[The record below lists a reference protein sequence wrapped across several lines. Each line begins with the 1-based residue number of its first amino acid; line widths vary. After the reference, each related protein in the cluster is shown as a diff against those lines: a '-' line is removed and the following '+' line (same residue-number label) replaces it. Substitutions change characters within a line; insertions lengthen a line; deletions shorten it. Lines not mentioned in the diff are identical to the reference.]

1 MISFR
6 LLLLESVIL
15 TICLRTT
22 RQSEGSD
29 NICKQVPTDNSDLS
43 FHFTLSRSLIQ
54 LCSILTDEQHL
65 RFVLET
71 VRFLIL
77 MAAYVEMTLFWA
89 AGDVGKLLTT
99 RYNTTDD
106 NTLRFQIALRCVS
119 RPLREEEHSDKTVS
133 GATP

>member
-1 MISFR
+1 
-6 LLLLESVIL
+6 
-15 TICLRTT
+15 
-22 RQSEGSD
+22 
-29 NICKQVPTDNSDLS
+29 
-43 FHFTLSRSLIQ
+43 
-54 LCSILTDEQHL
+54 
-65 RFVLET
+65 
-71 VRFLIL
+71 

-133 GATP
+133 GATPWQNYWQGNAGVGYPNINLAVTKFHASRS